1 MTDNELHRELSDAL
15 RAVEPGFMGIDDV
28 DQSTNTVYYSCA
40 PEDRWMVFQRT
51 FVSGADAVTLN
62 EDRIEVEPVI
72 RYEPVMEAASTTTPP
87 AATPVAAKT
96 SVAPATVETPAPAE
110 ATSTPTAAESHAG
123 PCKCQSQSALSAQG
137 EAMHKNAER
146 IKALIANT
154 ATPWTEADQ
163 AFLEALTDDRLA
175 GFETTAVTAAAA
187 APETPVAPAAP
198 VVAPTVAAAAPAV
211 AEMSVDDFMK
221 TAPAEVKAIVLAAR
235 KADADKRAGHIAA
248 LKAAQSEFTEAE
260 MGAMST
266 EQLER
271 FDRAL
276 SREDEDGVPAV
287 DFSARRAAAAS
298 ASTTKEPPN
307 GYAVALAKQKGA
319 K

>member
-1 MTDNELHRELSDAL
+1 
-15 RAVEPGFMGIDDV
+15 
-28 DQSTNTVYYSCA
+28 
-40 PEDRWMVFQRT
+40 
-51 FVSGADAVTLN
+51 
-62 EDRIEVEPVI
+62 
-72 RYEPVMEAASTTTPP
+72 
-87 AATPVAAKT
+87 
-96 SVAPATVETPAPAE
+96 
-110 ATSTPTAAESHAG
+110 
-123 PCKCQSQSALSAQG
+123 
-137 EAMHKNAER
+137 
-146 IKALIANT
+146 
-154 ATPWTEADQ
+154 
-163 AFLEALTDDRLA
+163 
-175 GFETTAVTAAAA
+175 
-187 APETPVAPAAP
+187 
-198 VVAPTVAAAAPAV
+198 
-211 AEMSVDDFMK
+211 MSVDDFMK

-260 MGAMST
+260 LGAMST